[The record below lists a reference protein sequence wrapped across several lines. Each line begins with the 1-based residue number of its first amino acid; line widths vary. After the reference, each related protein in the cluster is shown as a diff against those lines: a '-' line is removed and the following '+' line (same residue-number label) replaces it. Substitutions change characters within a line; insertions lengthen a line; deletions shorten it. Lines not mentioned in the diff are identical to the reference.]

1 MNPVELVD
9 HRALQRA
16 ILVGTLFQVIAV
28 LIAHFSLWI
37 ETHALLFGGMMISA
51 TMGYLYAQEV
61 ARGYVKGAC
70 GGAMAGGVCAVIGIA
85 PSVLLGDMTL
95 KMLMVRALISVL
107 TGAVGG
113 IYGQMAADWNRAI

>member
-1 MNPVELVD
+1 MNRMELVD

-16 ILVGTLFQVIAV
+16 ILVGTLFQAV
-28 LIAHFSLWI
+28 AVVIAHFSLWI

-51 TMGYLYAQEV
+51 TMGYLYAQDV
-61 ARGYVKGAC
+61 ARGYAKGAC
-70 GGAMAGGVCAVIGIA
+70 GGAVAGGLCAVIGIA

-95 KMLMVRALISVL
+95 KMLGVRTLISVL

-113 IYGQMAADWNRAI
+113 IYGQMAADWNRAG